1 MTRLLL
7 ADDHQILLDGFVAI
21 LQGVNDMQVV
31 ATASNGKRVLDLL
44 DEHEVDVV
52 LLDINMPEMNGVETC
67 KKITK
72 KYPDVKV
79 IALSMHKRP
88 SFIKRMMQYG
98 AMGYILKDDDAAEI
112 IKGIRR
118 VMRGAKHF
126 SLRVHDLVLEMN
138 LEKRKSEGTE
148 ISERE
153 VEVLRL
159 ISQGLTNQEIAEKL
173 FLSFHTADSHR
184 RNLVEKLGAKNT
196 ADLVRIG
203 LERGYI

>member
-1 MTRLLL
+1 
-7 ADDHQILLDGFVAI
+7 
-21 LQGVNDMQVV
+21 
-31 ATASNGKRVLDLL
+31 
-44 DEHEVDVV
+44 
-52 LLDINMPEMNGVETC
+52 
-67 KKITK
+67 
-72 KYPDVKV
+72 
-79 IALSMHKRP
+79 
-88 SFIKRMMQYG
+88 
-98 AMGYILKDDDAAEI
+98 
-112 IKGIRR
+112 
-118 VMRGAKHF
+118 
-126 SLRVHDLVLEMN
+126 
-138 LEKRKSEGTE
+138 KSAGTE

>member
-7 ADDHQILLDGFVAI
+7 ADDHQILLDGFVSI
-21 LQGVNDMQVV
+21 LQDVDDMHVV
-31 ATASNGKRVLDLL
+31 ATASNGKSVLDLL
-44 DEHEVDVV
+44 EEHAVDVV

-67 KKITK
+67 KKITN
-72 KYPDVKV
+72 KYPETKV

-98 AMGYILKDDDAAEI
+98 ARGYILKDDDSAEI
-112 IKGIRR
+112 IKGIRQ
-118 VMRGAKHF
+118 VVSGKKYF
-126 SLRVHDLVLEMN
+126 SLRVQDLVLEMN

-184 RNLVEKLGAKNT
+184 RNLVEKLGARNT

>member
-1 MTRLLL
+1 
-7 ADDHQILLDGFVAI
+7 
-21 LQGVNDMQVV
+21 MQVV
-31 ATASNGKRVLDLL
+31 ATASNGKTVLDLL
-44 DEHEVDVV
+44 DEHQVDIV

-67 KKITK
+67 KRITK
-72 KYPDVKV
+72 KFPDTKV

-98 AMGYILKDDDAAEI
+98 AMGYILKDDDATEI
-112 IKGIRR
+112 INGIRK
-118 VMRGAKHF
+118 VVNGEKHF

-138 LEKRKSEGTE
+138 LEKRKSDGTE

-184 RNLVEKLGAKNT
+184 RNLLEKLGARNT

>member
-21 LQGVNDMQVV
+21 LQGVDDMQVV
-31 ATASNGKRVLDLL
+31 ATASDGKRVLDLL

-98 AMGYILKDDDAAEI
+98 AMGYILKDDDATEI

-118 VMRGAKHF
+118 VMRGEKHF
-126 SLRVHDLVLEMN
+126 SLRVQDLVLEMN